1 MVEMNYARIEI
12 PILYCVNLDTSITKY
27 YFSTFEL
34 PVGKLGKIDN
44 TVDARST
51 RKSFPKPVSKVENQ
65 TVQTLQTREREREG
79 AGSGMVTKAK
89 SSEFQFAR
97 RRDPC
102 VYLAIANIPP
112 CKSSNPF
119 PFFPF
124 YPFGLF
130 FLFLSFFFSF
140 FIIIHHAPLLFN
152 DEKRTMRRDGRRNSL
167 TFYRFAIFYLA
178 YRALTTRPCWILRE
192 QNDDYESVVIN
203 VVFVSSFDC
212 VDAIRN

>member
-65 TVQTLQTREREREG
+65 TVQTLQTREREREREG

-130 FLFLSFFFSF
+130 FLFLSFFFFLFLLLFITRRYFLTTKKGRWGEMVEGIPSRSIDSRF
-140 FIIIHHAPLLFN
+140 FI
-152 DEKRTMRRDGRRNSL
+152 SL
-167 TFYRFAIFYLA
+167 IAH
-178 YRALTTRPCWILRE
+178 
-192 QNDDYESVVIN
+192 
-203 VVFVSSFDC
+203 
-212 VDAIRN
+212 